1 MGCVLAVIEHAP
13 KLPHGEVW
21 IKMINWF
28 CWIFFATGGKRQLA
42 LRGVL
47 HGAM

>member
-1 MGCVLAVIEHAP
+1 MGCVLAVIGHAP
-13 KLPHGEVW
+13 KSPHGEAW

-28 CWIFFATGGKRQLA
+28 CWIFFVTGEQRQLA
-42 LRGVL
+42 LHGVP